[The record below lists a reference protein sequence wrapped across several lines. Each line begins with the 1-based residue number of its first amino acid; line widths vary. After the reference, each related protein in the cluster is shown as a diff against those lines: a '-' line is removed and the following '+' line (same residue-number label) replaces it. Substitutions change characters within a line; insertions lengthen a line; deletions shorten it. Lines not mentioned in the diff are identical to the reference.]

1 MDEELASHFLLSFLS
16 SMAFNLLK
24 FHSQITEAAKPIFPN
39 LLPTKNFF
47 PLLPVPPSQLLP
59 KPHFHVS
66 YLPHSTHKSRTIPF
80 ILHSS
85 LSSSTPPTSKDD
97 AISQAKTCL
106 STTLEKPLN
115 NIRFSGKII
124 KKAKQPRFRVE
135 IPVVD
140 ESSGSLIELAY
151 EVFGDLPIKRKGS
164 PIKILLVWSNPM
176 LAEAAS
182 KAFQSRSTDQVEQI
196 DVSSFDGL
204 DGRIL
209 NSNDLAVFLG
219 LESSQIRTIKTV
231 TDGFYP
237 KPVVIFNPKWA
248 FEEEIEFGELSGFI
262 GSFEVIYS
270 FMGLEVQGIL
280 NKRKGMIFKCVR
292 NGVLSGE
299 LWNVLVEEEG
309 GELKAVSK
317 FKARPS
323 ITEVENVLYN
333 LMAMNSPITKSAKF
347 LRDLV
352 SNVTGKK

>member
-1 MDEELASHFLLSFLS
+1 M
-16 SMAFNLLK
+16 
-24 FHSQITEAAKPIFPN
+24 
-39 LLPTKNFF
+39 
-47 PLLPVPPSQLLP
+47 
-59 KPHFHVS
+59 
-66 YLPHSTHKSRTIPF
+66 
-80 ILHSS
+80 
-85 LSSSTPPTSKDD
+85 
-97 AISQAKTCL
+97 
-106 STTLEKPLN
+106 
-115 NIRFSGKII
+115 
-124 KKAKQPRFRVE
+124 E

-140 ESSGSLIELAY
+140 ESAGSLTELAF
-151 EVFGDLPIKRKGS
+151 EVFENLPIKRKGS
-164 PIKILLVWSNPM
+164 PVKILLVWPSPS
-176 LAEAAS
+176 LAEAAT
-182 KAFQSRSTDQVEQI
+182 KAFQSRSSDQIEQI
-196 DVSSFDGL
+196 DVSSVDGL
-204 DGRIL
+204 DARIL
-209 NSNDLAVFLG
+209 NSSDVAVFFG
-219 LESSQIRTIKTV
+219 PESSQIQSIKTV

-248 FEEEIEFGELSGFI
+248 FEEESDFGELSGFI

-280 NKRKGMIFKCVR
+280 NKRKGVIFKCVR

>member
-1 MDEELASHFLLSFLS
+1 
-16 SMAFNLLK
+16 MAFNLLK
-24 FHSQITEAAKPIFPN
+24 FHSQITEAARLFFLNPQ
-39 LLPTKNFF
+39 PTKNFF
-47 PLLPVPPSQLLP
+47 PLLPVPASQILQN
-59 KPHFHVS
+59 PHFQVS
-66 YLPHSTHKSRTIPF
+66 FYPHATHKLRKIPF
-80 ILHSS
+80 IVRSS

-106 STTLEKPLN
+106 CTTLEKPIN
-115 NIRFSGKII
+115 NIRFSGRII

-135 IPVVD
+135 IPVID
-140 ESSGSLIELAY
+140 ESAKSLTELAF

-164 PIKILLVWSNPM
+164 PVKIVLIWSSPS

-182 KAFQSRSTDQVEQI
+182 KAFQSRSSDQIEQV
-196 DVSSFDGL
+196 DVSSVDGL
-204 DGRIL
+204 DARTL
-209 NSNDLAVFLG
+209 SSSDVAVFLG
-219 LESSQIRTIKTV
+219 LESSQIQTLKSV

-248 FEEEIEFGELSGFI
+248 FEEESEFGELSGFI

-280 NKRKGMIFKCVR
+280 NKRKGVIFKCVR

-323 ITEVENVLYN
+323 IAEVENVLYN

-352 SNVTGKK
+352 SNVTGKKKLLYGSS